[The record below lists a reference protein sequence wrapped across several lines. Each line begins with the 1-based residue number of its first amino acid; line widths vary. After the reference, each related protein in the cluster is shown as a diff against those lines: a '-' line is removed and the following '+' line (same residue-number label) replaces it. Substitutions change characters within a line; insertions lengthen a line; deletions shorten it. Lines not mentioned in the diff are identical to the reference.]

1 MNHATNTTAARTA
14 YLNRGE
20 AVTPRDTRRRNVSQP
35 YDGLGTMWHGAH
47 TSTVCYTYPASVNH
61 RCGGRTMAKVHKSY
75 RLEQSTIDGVAEWAQ
90 AHNVTVTQAMDDML
104 RHVIDND
111 MAERQ
116 ESESAGVISDLRH
129 QVELLTAQLE
139 AAQSVNQAKEETAR
153 TQAETWREQKAML
166 GDNIRDLR
174 ETVSTLTAQV
184 NEKDKQIERLQSTL
198 EHSQI
203 LQAAHVAGAIRQ
215 SSTDVPQEDTQ
226 PDGQT
231 DAQPRGVWAW
241 LARKIEGR

>member
-1 MNHATNTTAARTA
+1 
-14 YLNRGE
+14 
-20 AVTPRDTRRRNVSQP
+20 
-35 YDGLGTMWHGAH
+35 
-47 TSTVCYTYPASVNH
+47 
-61 RCGGRTMAKVHKSY
+61 MAKVHKSY

-90 AHNVTVTQAMDDML
+90 AHSVTVTQAVDDML
-104 RHVIDND
+104 RYVIDND

-116 ESESAGVISDLRH
+116 ESESAGVISDLNH
-129 QVELLTAQLE
+129 KVELLTAQLE
-139 AAQSVNQAKEETAR
+139 AAQSVNQANEEAAR
-153 TQAETWREQKAML
+153 AKAETWREQKAML

-184 NEKDKQIERLQSTL
+184 NEKDRQIERLQSTL

-215 SSTDVPQEDTQ
+215 SNTDVPQEDTQ
-226 PDGQT
+226 PDAQT

-241 LARKIEGR
+241 LARKIEGK